1 MTQVRKKVISLLEE
15 SPSAS
20 LKEVCYYAGTTR
32 QTLDKMEEAGIIS
45 YYGRQIFRSPYAD
58 RHQEEQIDSG
68 VTLEPS
74 QQMALDTLW
83 HLWEKKEEGSYPT
96 ALLYGVTGS
105 GKSQV
110 YLKLIEQVR
119 EKGKALLFWFRKSL

>member
-1 MTQVRKKVISLLEE
+1 MADRFPQS
-15 SPSAS
+15 
-20 LKEVCYYAGTTR
+20 
-32 QTLDKMEEAGIIS
+32 
-45 YYGRQIFRSPYAD
+45 YAD
-58 RHQEEQIDSG
+58 RHQEEQTDSG

-74 QQMALDTLW
+74 QQKALDTLW

-119 EKGKALLFWFRKSL
+119 EKGEGVIILVPEISLTPQTVELFGRRFGKRLQFCTAVLPCRACR